1 MVSNFFQKWTGSKNM
16 LVIDT
21 GPIDNNYRRW
31 SRLQLQKK
39 RNSILRTLYR
49 KYLENDNFSP
59 ANLRC
64 NHQELLSWII
74 ILILNDQWWK
84 IHLYWNF
91 RLHGWKSVNEILLK
105 MSLLNKHIKYLKNKT
120 KEINT
125 GKQFYSYTRF

>member
-1 MVSNFFQKWTGSKNM
+1 MVSNFFQKWTDSKNM
-16 LVIDT
+16 SVIELVRLTKIIEGDRAC
-21 GPIDNNYRRW
+21 NFRR
-31 SRLQLQKK
+31 KE
-39 RNSILRTLYR
+39 TLY
-49 KYLENDNFSP
+49 YVQFTENTWKIDNFSL

-74 ILILNDQWWK
+74 ILILNDQCGK